1 MEINDD
7 MTENSHF
14 WTGHTAQQHHTTE
27 ETTYKDISLF
37 KPMFLKVWTRRN
49 LNQNAQRVCFKCS
62 PFQHLVEL
70 KALGVHGDM
79 CIFNQ
84 QIQVIYMHTKF

>member
-49 LNQNAQRVCFKCS
+49 LN
-62 PFQHLVEL
+62 
-70 KALGVHGDM
+70 
-79 CIFNQ
+79 
-84 QIQVIYMHTKF
+84 